1 MPKSDYDICL
11 EHLEEIHDFMIEVI
25 SEKAKENEECDV
37 MLSDIMEKID
47 TEIDSKINSINQ
59 SKTNK
64 GKGGSKRHYKKTRRR
79 RRKRKSKQTR
89 RR

>member
-11 EHLEEIHDFMIEVI
+11 EHLEEIRDFMIEVI

-47 TEIDSKINSINQ
+47 TEINSKIISINQ
-59 SKTNK
+59 SKSNK

-79 RRKRKSKQTR
+79 RKRKSKQTR

>member
-11 EHLEEIHDFMIEVI
+11 EHLEEIRDFIIKVI
-25 SEKAKENEECDV
+25 SEKAKKNEECDV
-37 MLSDIMEKID
+37 MFSDIIEKID

-79 RRKRKSKQTR
+79 RKRKSKQTR

>member
-11 EHLEEIHDFMIEVI
+11 EHLEEIRDFMIEVI

-79 RRKRKSKQTR
+79 RRRKSKQTR